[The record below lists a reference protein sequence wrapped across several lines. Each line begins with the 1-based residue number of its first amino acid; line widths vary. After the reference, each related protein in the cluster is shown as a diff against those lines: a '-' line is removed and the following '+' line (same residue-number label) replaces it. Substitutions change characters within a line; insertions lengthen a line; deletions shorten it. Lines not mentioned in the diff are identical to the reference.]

1 MWSMTRRGGT
11 CTVVGIGGKD
21 DRVSFSALELFYFAR
36 TLRGCVAGS
45 LDAAHDLPSFFD
57 LVRTGKLDLSQL
69 VTGHGGLT
77 DINDALDHVAAG
89 RGIRTLLGPA
99 PSR

>member
-1 MWSMTRRGGT
+1 M
-11 CTVVGIGGKD
+11 
-21 DRVSFSALELFYFAR
+21 VSFSALELFYFAR

-45 LDAAHDLPSFFD
+45 LDAVLDLPSFFD
-57 LVRTGKLDLSQL
+57 LVRTGKLDLGQL

-77 DINDALDHVAAG
+77 DLNDALDQVAAG
-89 RGIRTLLGPA
+89 RGVRTLLGPA